1 MFSTDWP
8 TPRGWRQELVE
19 APTGGSCTGV
29 PGLDLEGGA
38 LLPGVLCSLE
48 AGALLPGVLYS
59 LECLT
64 PWREVLYSLEYS
76 TPWRKALNW
85 RLVEK

>member
-1 MFSTDWP
+1 M
-8 TPRGWRQELVE
+8 E

-48 AGALLPGVLYS
+48 GGALLPGVLYS
-59 LECLT
+59 LECST
-64 PWREVLYSLEYS
+64 PWREVLYSLEGGAPLETS
-76 TPWRKALNW
+76 GGVTISETTKPL
-85 RLVEK
+85 